1 MLTKLSKDIYYSFPI
16 QLFILHFKKFQVLL
30 IFWFILFSTIDSVF
44 FKMFGADALFFIP
57 EYMGTV
63 NFIGTL
69 IIGAALGFYIISWNI
84 TTFILH
90 SKRVRFLATST
101 NPFLK
106 YCINNAILP
115 LLFLIFYFVKLYQYD
130 SYRELMSTIEIVKLM
145 LGLIVGFVAA
155 IAICV
160 IYFFGADKTIIRTI
174 NPIESNPDTD
184 KETIEGDL
192 KVSYYFTGSLKL
204 KKART
209 TTHYR
214 QAFLDMVFTRHH
226 LSAIISMFLAF
237 LFLVLVGFFLENKFF
252 EMPAASSILIFF
264 SVMVAVIGALTYF
277 LQAWSIP
284 VVIVALFVI
293 NILYKNEIIDPRNKA
308 YGLNYIDKTH
318 RPLYNK
324 NSLSALCTNEKV
336 ESDKANMIVVLNNW
350 KARQKSKKPTMI
362 FINVSGGGLRS
373 AAFVMNALQQ
383 LDSATNGALMNQ
395 TFLISGASGGMLAAT
410 YYRELYR
417 ASLKDKVININNP
430 IYTNNIACDLLN
442 PVFTSMITRD
452 VVAPIQKFNVDH
464 LEFVKD
470 RGYAFEKKLSDNTNG
485 VLNIQLKDV
494 ANDEANARIPLIIY
508 NSVVKSD
515 GRKLMIG
522 TQPMSFMMK
531 PAALSA
537 DSSLI
542 PDAIDFAALF
552 KDLNPYN
559 LRVLTALRMNA
570 TFPYVLPN
578 VWLPTTPVIDV
589 MDAGLRDNYGQETT
603 LRFID
608 HFKEWIQQNTG
619 GVLIIQLRDR
629 SNENWQQA
637 FETQSIADMMI
648 TPATM
653 LQHNWFKLQD
663 YFQTDQY
670 SYYKKMDSSIDRISL
685 MYKPEQ
691 ADKGAAMNFH
701 LSTRE
706 KIDVIESFN
715 SPVNQKALQQ
725 IKYILSSKAVKD

>member
-57 EYMGTV
+57 EYRGVV
-63 NFIGTL
+63 NFMGAFIT
-69 IIGAALGFYIISWNI
+69 GAALGFYVISWNI

-106 YCINNAILP
+106 YCINNALLP
-115 LLFLIFYFVKLYQYD
+115 LFFLIFYFIKLYQYD
-130 SYRELMSTIEIVKLM
+130 SYRELMSSIDIIKLM
-145 LGLIVGFVAA
+145 LGILVGFTTV
-155 IAICV
+155 ISISV
-160 IYFFGADKTIIRTI
+160 IYFFGADKTILRTA
-174 NPIESNPDTD
+174 NPIESNQD
-184 KETIEGDL
+184 KEAIEGDL
-192 KVSYYFTGSLKL
+192 KISYYFTGGLKL

-226 LSAIISMFLAF
+226 LSAIISMVMAF
-237 LFLVLVGFFLENKFF
+237 IFLVVVGFFLENKFF
-252 EMPAASSILIFF
+252 EMPAASSVLIFF

-284 VVIVALFVI
+284 IVMLALFAM
-293 NILYKNEIIDPRNKA
+293 NILYQNEIIDPRNKA

-318 RPLYNK
+318 RPAYNK
-324 NSLSALCTNEKV
+324 TSLELMCTDDKLQA
-336 ESDKANMIVVLNNW
+336 DKANMIRVLNKW
-350 KARQKSKKPTMI
+350 KARQKNEKPVMV

-373 AAFVMNALQQ
+373 AAFVMNALQK
-383 LDSATNGALMNQ
+383 LDSATKGAVMNQ

-417 ASLKDKVININNP
+417 SALTNKEIDINNP
-430 IYTNNIACDLLN
+430 IYTKNIACDLLN

-452 VVAPIQKFNVDH
+452 VVAPIQKFNVED
-464 LEFVKD
+464 LKFVKD

-485 VLNIQLKDV
+485 LLNIQLKDV
-494 ANDEANARIPLIIY
+494 LEDETNARIPLIIY

-531 PAALSA
+531 PTALAA

-542 PDAIDFAALF
+542 PDAIDFATFF
-552 KDLNPYN
+552 KDLGPYN
-559 LRVLTALRMNA
+559 LRILTALRMNA

-608 HFKEWIQQNTG
+608 YFKEWIQQNTG

-637 FETQSIADMMI
+637 FESQSIADMVI

-670 SYYKKMDSSIDRISL
+670 SYYKKMDSTIDRISL
-685 MYKPEQ
+685 MYQPEK

-715 SPVNQKALQQ
+715 SPINQKALQQ
-725 IKYILSSKAVKD
+725 IKNLLNAKAVKD

>member
-1 MLTKLSKDIYYSFPI
+1 
-16 QLFILHFKKFQVLL
+16 
-30 IFWFILFSTIDSVF
+30 
-44 FKMFGADALFFIP
+44 
-57 EYMGTV
+57 
-63 NFIGTL
+63 
-69 IIGAALGFYIISWNI
+69 
-84 TTFILH
+84 
-90 SKRVRFLATST
+90 
-101 NPFLK
+101 
-106 YCINNAILP
+106 
-115 LLFLIFYFVKLYQYD
+115 
-130 SYRELMSTIEIVKLM
+130 
-145 LGLIVGFVAA
+145 
-155 IAICV
+155 
-160 IYFFGADKTIIRTI
+160 
-174 NPIESNPDTD
+174 
-184 KETIEGDL
+184 
-192 KVSYYFTGSLKL
+192 
-204 KKART
+204 
-209 TTHYR
+209 
-214 QAFLDMVFTRHH
+214 
-226 LSAIISMFLAF
+226 
-237 LFLVLVGFFLENKFF
+237 
-252 EMPAASSILIFF
+252 
-264 SVMVAVIGALTYF
+264 
-277 LQAWSIP
+277 
-284 VVIVALFVI
+284 
-293 NILYKNEIIDPRNKA
+293 
-308 YGLNYIDKTH
+308 
-318 RPLYNK
+318 
-324 NSLSALCTNEKV
+324 
-336 ESDKANMIVVLNNW
+336 
-350 KARQKSKKPTMI
+350 
-362 FINVSGGGLRS
+362 
-373 AAFVMNALQQ
+373 
-383 LDSATNGALMNQ
+383 MNQ

-725 IKYILSSKAVKD
+725 IKYILSSKAVKE